1 MHVIRTA
8 AAIRTGWPQRTLS
21 AAPCVWVEPSA
32 GPGPDTPGGV
42 PLAVIAPRVCEAIA
56 VAFGSEFSGTD
67 PVLRPSQFADVQA
80 NAALALAK
88 RIGLP
93 PREVAGRILDHLD
106 LDDLCSHIGVSG
118 PGFLN
123 LTLREEWIEA
133 AVSAMASDE
142 RLGVPLETPQRIP
155 IDYSAPNVAKETHV
169 GHLRTTVVG
178 DALARILETSGS
190 S

>member
-1 MHVIRTA
+1 
-8 AAIRTGWPQRTLS
+8 
-21 AAPCVWVEPSA
+21 
-32 GPGPDTPGGV
+32 
-42 PLAVIAPRVCEAIA
+42 VIAPRVCEAIA

-142 RLGVPLETPQRIP
+142 RLGVPLERRSASRSTTPR
-155 IDYSAPNVAKETHV
+155 
-169 GHLRTTVVG
+169 RTWRRRRMWVTCVPRWSVMP
-178 DALARILETSGS
+178 LHWILETSGS